1 MCLGCCH
8 VSTLPKG
15 QILPSLWPI
24 ALMHVRHG
32 VEITSAEL
40 FCRILSV
47 SLHHPLDHSRG
58 NAWLEKWA
66 LLVLRI
72 CSLNSELTPFRL
84 GSQRSR
90 ALVLKR
96 STRARQSPDQDAGQR
111 HEPPARAC
119 SPRTAALWGQ
129 HLTLLFF
136 RKTAQHGAGLL
147 WGVFHQQ
154 ALDRW
159 RDLGC
164 SCPWSAGRGANP
176 QATPSTVVCAGQR
189 RLLFLSPSPAFDGA
203 LNPSL
208 S

>member
-1 MCLGCCH
+1 
-8 VSTLPKG
+8 
-15 QILPSLWPI
+15 
-24 ALMHVRHG
+24 MHTRHG

-40 FCRILSV
+40 FCKILSV
-47 SLHHPLDHSRG
+47 SLPHQLEHSRG

-72 CSLNSELTPFRL
+72 CSLNTELTPFRL
-84 GSQRSR
+84 GSQGSG

-96 STRARQSPDQDAGQR
+96 STGARQSPEQDTPQR
-111 HEPPARAC
+111 PERSARAS

-129 HLTLLFF
+129 HLILLFF

-147 WGVFHQQ
+147 WGVSHEQ
-154 ALDRW
+154 ALDHW

-164 SCPWSAGRGANP
+164 SRWWSAGRGANP
-176 QATPSTVVCAGQR
+176 QATPSMVVCGGQR
-189 RLLFLSPSPAFDGA
+189 RLLFLSPSLAFDGA